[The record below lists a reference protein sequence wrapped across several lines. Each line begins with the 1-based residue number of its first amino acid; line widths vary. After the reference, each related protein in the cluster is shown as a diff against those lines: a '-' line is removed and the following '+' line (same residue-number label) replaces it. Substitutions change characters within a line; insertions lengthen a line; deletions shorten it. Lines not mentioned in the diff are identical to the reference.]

1 MNNNKNTVWITA
13 ASVETSAL
21 IIIFFCVL
29 SASIQPA
36 TGAERL
42 GNTLHPS
49 KNILWPAVSE
59 KSAQSQLN
67 LSLPLEE
74 APQRKTN

>member
-13 ASVETSAL
+13 ASVKTSTSAL

-29 SASIQPA
+29 SASIQTA
-36 TGAERL
+36 TGAGRL

-67 LSLPLEE
+67 L
-74 APQRKTN
+74 TNWI